1 MGRWRRRAKGQTGAA
16 AVEFA
21 VVLPLLVTLL
31 FGIIEMGFVMNRWI
45 TVTHAAREG
54 VRRLAIG
61 DPVPTAEAKARDAAV
76 GLNPAPSCVAAT
88 ATPTETGVQMTCSA
102 VYDLQLFI
110 YSNNITLSSVARASK
125 E

>member
-1 MGRWRRRAKGQTGAA
+1 MNKWRRERGQVGAA

-21 VVLPLLVTLL
+21 IVLPLLMTLL

-54 VRRLAIG
+54 VRQLAIG
-61 DPVPTAEAKARDAAV
+61 DTVASAEAKARDAAI
-76 GLNPAPSCVAAT
+76 GLTPAPSCTGAT
-88 ATPTETGVQMTCSA
+88 ATPTATGVQMTCSA
-102 VYDLQLFI
+102 VYSLKLFI
-110 YSNNITLSSVARASK
+110 YNNNITLRSVARASK

>member
-1 MGRWRRRAKGQTGAA
+1 MDRWRHHAKGQKGAA

-21 VVLPLLVTLL
+21 IVLPLLMTLL

-54 VRRLAIG
+54 VRRLAVG
-61 DPVPTAEAKARDAAV
+61 DPEPTAVAKAKQAAV
-76 GLNPAPSCVAAT
+76 GLTPAPSCT
-88 ATPTETGVQMTCSA
+88 GSTPSPNMVQMQCTA
-102 VYDLQLFI
+102 IYNLQLFI
-110 YSNNITLSSVARASK
+110 YTSSVTLRSTSRAST